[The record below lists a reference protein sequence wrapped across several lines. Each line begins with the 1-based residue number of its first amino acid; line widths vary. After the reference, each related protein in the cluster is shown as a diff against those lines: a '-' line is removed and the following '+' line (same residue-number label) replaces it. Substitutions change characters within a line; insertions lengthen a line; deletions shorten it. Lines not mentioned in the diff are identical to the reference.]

1 MPLVDRTRRRS
12 RVSDLPADDPDVI
25 QEGDAPPPEA
35 LRPQDLGQAEE
46 DLENEA
52 AVKSLC
58 EEWSY
63 VQKNKDGSWTCNAC
77 KLVARGG
84 PPRIRAHLAGNSNQI
99 RACREV
105 AEDVKVKF
113 RKREMELKK
122 DRYGFPFCELSESV

>member
-1 MPLVDRTRRRS
+1 MPVLDKTRRRS

-25 QEGDAPPPEA
+25 QEGDAPPSEA

-46 DLENEA
+46 DLEIEGTG
-52 AVKSLC
+52 KTLC

-63 VQKNKDGSWTCNAC
+63 VQKNKDGSWTCSAC

-99 RACREV
+99 RACKEV
-105 AEDVKVKF
+105 SEEVKLRF
-113 RKREMELKK
+113 RKRERELKK
-122 DRYGFPFCELSESV
+122 DR